1 MEAGNAYKP
10 AELNEVRH
18 RALRILKG
26 TASFDDRYVQ
36 DHKDLVALIEVLRSM
51 GCIIGFTTGTWD
63 LFHIGHADYIQLGK
77 DEVAKQYPR
86 ADHVIMVVGVDTD
99 EITKKRKGPGR
110 PIVPQAERVKV
121 LGHIRPV
128 DILTLQFEE
137 DQLFKIIEHDVR
149 VVSTSTTDLPSLEKI
164 QARCAFVVNLPPQAE
179 TSTTARVR
187 QLSMD
192 GAAKVLVNV
201 EKRLTIALQEVRDEI
216 DKA

>member
-1 MEAGNAYKP
+1 METGRSYKP
-10 AELNEVRH
+10 AKLDEVRH

-36 DHKDLVALIEVLRSM
+36 DHKDLVTLIEVLRSM

-77 DEVAKQYPR
+77 DEVAKRYPT
-86 ADHVIMVVGVDTD
+86 ADHIIMVVGVDTD
-99 EITKKRKGPGR
+99 EITKKRKGPER

-128 DILTLQFEE
+128 DILTLQSEE
-137 DQLFKIIEHDVR
+137 DQLFKIVEHDVR
-149 VVSTSTTDLPSLEKI
+149 VVSTSTTDLPSLDRI
-164 QARCAFVVNLPPQAE
+164 QERCAHIVNLPPQAE

-192 GAAKVLVNV
+192 GAAKVLLNV
-201 EKRLTIALQEVRDEI
+201 EKKLSIVLQEVRDEI
-216 DKA
+216 KR

>member
-1 MEAGNAYKP
+1 METGGSYRP
-10 AELNEVRH
+10 AKLDEVRH

-36 DHKDLVALIEVLRSM
+36 NHKDLVTLIEVLRSM

-77 DEVAKQYPR
+77 DEVAKRYPT
-86 ADHVIMVVGVDTD
+86 ADHIIMVVGVDTD
-99 EITKKRKGPGR
+99 EITKKRKGPDR

-128 DILTLQFEE
+128 DILTLQSEE
-137 DQLFKIIEHDVR
+137 DQLFKIVEHDVR

-164 QARCAFVVNLPPQAE
+164 RAQCAFVVNLPPQAE

-192 GAAKVLVNV
+192 GAAKVLLNV
-201 EKRLTIALQEVRDEI
+201 EKKLSTVLQEVRDEI
-216 DKA
+216 KR